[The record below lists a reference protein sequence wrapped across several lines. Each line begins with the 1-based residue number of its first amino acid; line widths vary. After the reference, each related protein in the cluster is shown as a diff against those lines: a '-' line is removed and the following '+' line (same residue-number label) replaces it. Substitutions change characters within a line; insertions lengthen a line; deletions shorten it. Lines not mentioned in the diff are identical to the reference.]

1 MDWWSNQRRRNR
13 ISKLAQEDSEF
24 DLLVHRA
31 KQRIILGQKIRGCF
45 RLFERSP
52 DSVKKGSWWINF
64 TRNSGNL

>member
-52 DSVKKGSWWINF
+52 DSVKKVSWWKNF